1 MTRPRLCAARILT
14 LCLVL
19 LCAPLIGHDV
29 PAAHAGTSA
38 RPKVIFDED
47 EMGPGGTNIQAS
59 LMLLEDRSINL
70 LGITVPT
77 GDGWRNEELAHI
89 LRVLQIAHR
98 ASVPVYPGAV
108 FPLLDTRR
116 RNRAWEHQYGK
127 LFYDGAYMRHWPA
140 EGTRDPTPLHPNRP
154 DWVPTLPEGAPSIPA
169 QRENAAQFLIQM
181 VHRYPHRVTILAA
194 GPLTDLALAAKLDPH
209 FASLARQLIFMGG
222 SFNPQPA
229 DTPFA
234 HAGAYENSP
243 RVEFNMRFDPEAA
256 SIVLHQP
263 WSRITEVPLDAT
275 SPTFMTGAMLAA
287 VGRGHAPFDR
297 YLARFGQPYPL
308 WDETAVAVW
317 LDPALITREKTLLV
331 DVDTSPTANYGAT
344 LSWPLGDGP
353 DLGEQPVHVVFG
365 VDVRK
370 LNRLV
375 LRLLTAGQPIALTPP
390 HTPDAEA
397 RTAAQHRP
405 ASIAG
410 RCCAP

>member
-1 MTRPRLCAARILT
+1 MIRPRTCATRILA
-14 LCLVL
+14 LCLL
-19 LCAPLIGHDV
+19 LLGVQFIGRAV
-29 PAAHAGTSA
+29 PAAHARAAA

-59 LMLLEDRSINL
+59 LMLLQDRSIHL

-77 GDGWRNEELAHI
+77 GDGWRNEEVAHI
-89 LRVLQIAHR
+89 LRALQIAHR
-98 ASVPVYPGAV
+98 TSVPVYPGAV
-108 FPLLDTRR
+108 FPLLDSRR

-154 DWVPTLPEGAPSIPA
+154 YWVPPLPEGAPSIPA
-169 QRENAAQFLIQM
+169 QRENAAQFLIRM
-181 VHRYPHRVTILAA
+181 VHRYPHQVTIIAA

-234 HAGAYENSP
+234 HASAYVNNP

-263 WSRITEVPLDAT
+263 WRRITEVPLDAT
-275 SPTFMTGAMLAA
+275 SPTFMSHAMLEA

-317 LDPALITREKTLLV
+317 LDPELITREKTLLV

-375 LRLLTAGQPIALTPP
+375 LRLLTAERPIALTPP
-390 HTPDAEA
+390 RVRDAEA
-397 RTAAQHRP
+397 RTAPRH
-405 ASIAG
+405 
-410 RCCAP
+410 